1 VNCPNCG
8 TSNLDNTS
16 ICVNCGRPL
25 SASGAV
31 PPPPAPAPQAS
42 YTPPPPP
49 PGSYPGSSFGTQ
61 PPPVQ
66 QIPNYLWQSI
76 VVTLC
81 CCLPFGIVA
90 IIFAA
95 QVNDKLRRGDVAG
108 ALQSSKQAK
117 MWCLIGAGIGLLV
130 AIIYGLVGGAAFMQ
144 GIREGMANS

>member
-8 TSNLDNTS
+8 TSNLDTAS
-16 ICVNCGRPL
+16 ICVNCGKPL
-25 SASGAV
+25 AGGTPV
-31 PPPPAPAPQAS
+31 QQAS

-49 PGSYPGSSFGTQ
+49 PGAYSAPAQ
-61 PPPVQ
+61 PQQ

-95 QVNDKLRRGDVAG
+95 QVNDKLRRGDIAG
-108 ALQSSKQAK
+108 AMQSSKNAK
-117 MWCLIGAGIGLLV
+117 MWMLIGLACGV
-130 AIIYGLVGGAAFMQ
+130 VVFIIYALVGGAAFMQ
-144 GIREGMANS
+144 GIREGMANH